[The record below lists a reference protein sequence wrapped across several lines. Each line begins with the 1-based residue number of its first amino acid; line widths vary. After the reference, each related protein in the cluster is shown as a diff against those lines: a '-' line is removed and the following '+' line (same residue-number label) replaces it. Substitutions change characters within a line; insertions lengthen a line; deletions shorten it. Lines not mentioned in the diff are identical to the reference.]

1 MVVSEGGDYVL
12 NLKQRNYMSK
22 STKTKKYTWIKD
34 TDFYFKE

>member
-22 STKTKKYTWIKD
+22 SIKTKKAEAKKKD
-34 TDFYFKE
+34 ETTR